1 MILFKI
7 EMNIEYQ
14 DNPLPPKTK
23 KSFYIQYSPNKDKCL
38 INQEVS
44 LNTNVK
50 QDKNI
55 DRK

>member
-14 DNPLPPKTK
+14 DNPL
-23 KSFYIQYSPNKDKCL
+23 SRNEDKCL
-38 INQEVS
+38 INQEVL
-44 LNTNVK
+44 LNINVK

-55 DRK
+55 NRK